1 MIFDTHAHCYWDS
14 LLPHIEDIVLRMQ
27 QKWIQKV
34 TQIWCDIS
42 TSLKAIELA
51 ERFPGV
57 FSATAGFHPET
68 AQNMFPNTEYL
79 NELEKLI
86 EINREYVVAVGECG
100 FDFHYLDGTNDG
112 KTPFDR
118 THPSEIA
125 LRQIENQKYW
135 WLEQWKI
142 GKKYNLPLII
152 HTRDARNETLS
163 FMKENEITRCVMH
176 CFSEDLEFAR
186 ELLEFSD
193 EIYFSFSGIL
203 TYKNAKKIQEAA
215 THVPL
220 NRILVETDAPF
231 LSPEP
236 LRGTINEPANTYYT
250 LEKLIELR
258 SESKEQ
264 IISQVYQ
271 NSLQFFSL

>member
-1 MIFDTHAHCYWDS
+1 
-14 LLPHIEDIVLRMQ
+14 
-27 QKWIQKV
+27 
-34 TQIWCDIS
+34 
-42 TSLKAIELA
+42 
-51 ERFPGV
+51 
-57 FSATAGFHPET
+57 
-68 AQNMFPNTEYL
+68 MFPNTEYL